1 MWKKKLNGKCWSN
14 IWLHTFAFLFLFTQ
28 PSFAA
33 DYTAYLTT
41 ARGFTEVT
49 STSDITGNANDY
61 YILVSAENTG
71 LIVGVGR
78 FENKPDWASDE
89 SKALRYKLAATDPI
103 LDLTNFFTIEK
114 SGQYIGLR
122 NVVYSAD
129 MFQTHNDAGFMY
141 VNTFT
146 DKNFDE
152 WSYLIPSYQSGYWLF
167 ENGKYPMSSEA
178 NWKGFMGSWTPGRL
192 EVGEPIALNRLNTT
206 GDIAGHYRLFR
217 ITKDD
222 LLAQQRQA
230 LCNASPS
237 NPLNATW
244 LITNPSFE
252 TGDETGWTFINRG
265 DGNNDFKAC
274 AFGMS
279 NKDGNYLMNGFQWWA
294 TNLGVSQTVT
304 DIPSGEYTLSA
315 VVATWENRTA
325 YFTANATTITQA
337 GTNDATG
344 IPVSID
350 VNIGTDSKL
359 TIRAGSTGQ
368 WWVEGHEGETQ
379 TFFKLDNV
387 QLTCKRLYLNGIA
400 KPLPND
406 ETTALEADQWYYYEV
421 KCTSDYWLIG
431 NLSDMVYSLDGDK
444 LPANISTAAVDREMT
459 LSRGRIYFKTTRS
472 DATLKV
478 VAKREIIESSSS
490 FTACALNVDGLPES
504 ITIVL
509 VPVTLNPDGPQSE
522 GTKKISSYLNNKQY
536 DLIGFSEDFN
546 FHSELTSNIS
556 GYTWGTH
563 QGKITVTSRDTDGL
577 EFACKNSKVTWA
589 NESITRYTSKSDTD
603 GNQYIKKGFRHY
615 DVTFEGQLIDVYI
628 THMDAGDN
636 DDAKTSRNKQWKQLT
651 EAINAVDNGRSAP
664 RPKLVIGDTNCRWTR
679 DGVKANF
686 LDLLSSDF
694 TASDVWVEFY
704 RNGIYPTMDMADLT
718 DQSDP
723 TYYTNYEI
731 VDKIIYINPK
741 APNTL
746 QLVPQSFRIEQDYT
760 YLDNEGNAKPLG
772 DHNPVVVE
780 FKTIKAGDVVP
791 LTLDLANNATDNTIA
806 IANANGATA
815 DVTLTGRTL
824 FKDNSWNTICLPFNL
839 TLEGSPLAGAT
850 AKALTSA
857 TMTGSHIDLTFGD
870 DVTEL
875 VAGKPY
881 IIKWTNDEDIHEPV
895 FHGVGIT
902 APMPETVS
910 FADNHVQ
917 FIGYYDAFN
926 ITAAD
931 EDIYYMT
938 ADNELKST
946 AVDRTLKSCR
956 AFFRF
961 TTADGQVKALTFSLN
976 FGGDTDGIVS
986 LEKGRLTAEDENGKW
1001 YDLGG
1006 RQFEKLPIQKGFYI
1020 KDGKKIVVK

>member
-122 NVVYSAD
+122 NVVYCAD

-146 DKNFDE
+146 DKKFDE
-152 WSYLIPSYQSGYWLF
+152 WSYLIPTYQNGYWLF
-167 ENGKYPMSSEA
+167 ENGKYPISGGNWASGYLGPWNHNVSE
-178 NWKGFMGSWTPGRL
+178 
-192 EVGEPIALNRLNTT
+192 GEPMALNRKNTT
-206 GDIAGHYRLFR
+206 DDAAGHYRLFR
-217 ITKDD
+217 IPKAVLNNLRRT
-222 LLAQQRQA
+222 A
-230 LCNASPS
+230 LISMIADASPD
-237 NPLNATW
+237 NPVDATW

-252 TGDETGWTFINRG
+252 TGDETGWTLIGKDPN
-265 DGNNDFKAC
+265 GNDEFKARDY
-274 AFGMS
+274 GMS
-279 NKDGNYLMNGFQWWA
+279 NKDGGYVLNAYQWWA
-294 TNLGVSQTVT
+294 TNLGVTQTVT
-304 DIPSGEYTLSA
+304 NIPSGEYRLSG
-315 VVATWENRTA
+315 VVATWENRTV
-325 YFTANATTITQA
+325 YFTGNASSVNQA
-337 GTNDATG
+337 GSGDATG
-344 IPVSID
+344 IPVSLD
-350 VNIGTDSKL
+350 VNIGLDSKL
-359 TIRAGSTGQ
+359 TISAGSTGQ
-368 WWVEGHEGETQ
+368 WWVENHESETQ

-387 QLTCKRLYLNGIA
+387 QLICKGLYLNGAA

-406 ETTALEADQWYYYEV
+406 ATTMLDAGQWYFYDLNY
-421 KCTSDYWLIG
+421 TTDYWLIG
-431 NLSDMVYSLDGDK
+431 NLTDMVYSTDGDK
-444 LPANISTAAVDREMT
+444 QLSNVTTAVADREMT
-459 LSRGRIYFKTTRS
+459 LSKGRIYFKTTRN

-478 VAKREIIESSSS
+478 VAKREVIESTNS
-490 FTACALNVDGLPES
+490 FTACALNVDGLPDKILFVE
-504 ITIVL
+504 
-509 VPVTLNPDGPQSE
+509 LNPDGPQSD
-522 GTKKISSYLNNKQY
+522 GTKKISTYLNNKGY
-536 DLIGFSEDFN
+536 DIIGFSEDFN
-546 FHSELTSNIS
+546 FDTELKSNIS
-556 GYTWGTH
+556 DYTWGTFR
-563 QGKITVTSRDTDGL
+563 GKITGLSNSTDGL
-577 EFACKNSKVTWA
+577 EFACKNGSVSFA
-589 NESITRYTSKSDTD
+589 NETYVKYDSKSSTD
-603 GNQYIKKGFRHY
+603 GNQYINKGYRHY

-651 EAINAVDNGRSAP
+651 EAINTVDNGREMP
-664 RPKLVIGDTNCRWTR
+664 RPKIVLGDTNCRWTR
-679 DGVKANF
+679 DGLKANF
-686 LDLLSSDF
+686 LDILSTDF
-694 TASDVWVEFY
+694 TASDVWVEFH

-718 DQSDP
+718 DASDP
-723 TYYTNYEI
+723 ANYGNYEI

-741 APNTL
+741 AANTL

-760 YLDNEGNAKPLG
+760 YEDGTTPLG
-772 DHNPVVVE
+772 DHKPVVVE
-780 FKTIKAGDVVP
+780 FKYIRSGNELP
-791 LTLDLANNATDNTIA
+791 LTIDLDNNATDNSKA
-806 IANANGATA
+806 IAKVSGATA

-850 AKALTSA
+850 AKELTSA

-881 IIKWTNDEDIHEPV
+881 IIKWTNDEDIHDPV

-917 FIGYYDAFN
+917 FIGCYDAFN